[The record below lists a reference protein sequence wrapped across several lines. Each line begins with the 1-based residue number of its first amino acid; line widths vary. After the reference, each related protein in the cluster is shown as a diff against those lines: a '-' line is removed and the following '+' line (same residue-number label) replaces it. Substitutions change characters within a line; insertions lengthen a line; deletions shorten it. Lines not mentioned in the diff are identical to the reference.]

1 MKPENLTEDK
11 IEDLIAC
18 PKCDAVYDVGYVD
31 KGDRARCDV
40 CHYPLISRRR
50 DAGLLI
56 IAMST
61 AAFVLVVAALFLPF
75 IKIQRLG
82 FQNETTILDAALA
95 FSDGPMILLSLATVG
110 LIVGLPALRLGLT
123 IYTLT
128 PIVFDRK
135 PWPGAHRA
143 FWLSENLKPWS
154 MVEIFVIGTAVAL
167 VKLTDLARVELGPAF
182 WMFAALVILVI
193 VKDTFTCRWSV
204 WRALEQ

>member
-1 MKPENLTEDK
+1 MKTVTPENMHN
-11 IEDLIAC
+11 LIAC
-18 PKCDAVYDVGYVD
+18 PKCDAVYEVGYVD
-31 KGDRARCDV
+31 KGDRARCDR
-40 CHYPLISRRR
+40 CHHPLIARRR
-50 DAGLLI
+50 DAGLFI

-61 AAFVLVVAALFLPF
+61 AAFILVVAALFLPF
-75 IKIQRLG
+75 ISIQRMG
-82 FQNETTILDAALA
+82 FENEATILDAALA
-95 FSDGPMILLSLATVG
+95 FSDGPMLILSLAVVG
-110 LIVGLPALRLGLT
+110 LIVGLPATRLGLT
-123 IYTLT
+123 VYTLT

-135 PWPGAHRA
+135 PWPGARRA

-182 WMFAALVILVI
+182 WMFVALVILVI

>member
-1 MKPENLTEDK
+1 
-11 IEDLIAC
+11 
-18 PKCDAVYDVGYVD
+18 
-31 KGDRARCDV
+31 
-40 CHYPLISRRR
+40 
-50 DAGLLI
+50 
-56 IAMST
+56 
-61 AAFVLVVAALFLPF
+61 VAAMFLPF

-128 PIVFDRK
+128 PIVFDRN
-135 PWPGAHRA
+135 PWPGARRA

>member
-1 MKPENLTEDK
+1 MKTVTPEEMHN
-11 IEDLIAC
+11 LIAC
-18 PKCDAVYDVGYVD
+18 PKCDAVYEVGYVD

-56 IAMST
+56 IAMSA
-61 AAFVLVVAALFLPF
+61 AAFVLVIAALFLPF
-75 IKIQRLG
+75 IRIQRLG

-95 FSDGPMILLSLATVG
+95 FSDGPLIVLSLATVG
-110 LIVGLPALRLGLT
+110 LIVGLPALRLILT
-123 IYTLT
+123 IYTLS
-128 PIVFDRK
+128 PIVFDRR
-135 PWPGAHRA
+135 PWPGARRA
-143 FWLSENLKPWS
+143 FWLSETLKPWS

-182 WMFAALVILVI
+182 WMIVALVILVI

-204 WRALEQ
+204 WRALE